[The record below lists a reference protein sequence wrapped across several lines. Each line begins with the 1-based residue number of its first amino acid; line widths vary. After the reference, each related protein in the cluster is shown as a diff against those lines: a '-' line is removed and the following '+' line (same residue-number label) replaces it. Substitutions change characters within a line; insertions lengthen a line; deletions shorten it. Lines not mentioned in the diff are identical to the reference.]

1 MPAIIIDNGSAMLW
15 NYLKIALRN
24 LRKQRLYSFINILGL
39 AFGICCC
46 IVIYLFIRD
55 EYSYD
60 RFHEKSAQIY
70 RVEEIWNENPAAAI
84 ESVPFYDTRAPE
96 GVDYSPYLPLPLGP
110 VLEDRYP
117 EIERAVRYDNGSG
130 VVRREENAFEESI
143 TYVDSTFF
151 RAFSFPLLRGNPA
164 TVLNGPKSVVLTE
177 NLAQKFFGERDP
189 VGRELHIKLRNEEQL
204 YTVTGIAANPPSNS
218 SIPFEILIRIEN
230 RPNYDFHLE
239 RWSSSNTP
247 LFLELVP
254 GTDLA
259 AFREKLDRFTQE
271 RFKSKMDNMR
281 TRLGLPD
288 GADVFKLG
296 LTNLAGLHLKASV
309 AWPGVSNPLYS
320 YILGGIAVLI
330 LLIACIN
337 YVTLAL
343 ARSSGRALEVGI
355 RKASGARAS
364 QIATQFWGETQLLT
378 LVALLAGLG
387 LAELVLPFFNELAG
401 KSLSLQYLQEA
412 GFLGIVLAV
421 ALVTGMLAGSYP
433 ASILARYDPVRV
445 LKGRRT
451 LRFKPRMTKV
461 LLVVQYS
468 LSIFLI
474 ISSLIMYRQMEYVS
488 SKNIGYDKEQVLF
501 IPTHTGWTQEGDR
514 LMERFRNE
522 IGNQPGVASVSGMAP
537 AFTQGFNR
545 YGFRVD
551 GEFKD
556 SFIYYVDERFIET
569 MGMEL
574 VAGRNFSGGR
584 PGDNT
589 DAIIVN
595 QALVEMMNW
604 DEPVGRELPW
614 KGEDNPS
621 TVIGVV
627 KDFHFQSLE
636 APIRPMLLHMDPDQG
651 GIADIA
657 VKIEA
662 GRVADTLPQLRESWA
677 EIAPYTPFDYWFLD
691 DAVAGQYSSYRKWL
705 NIMTASTA
713 AAILIA
719 CLGLF
724 GLAGIT
730 AVNKTRE
737 IGIRKVLGAGVE
749 QIVLLLNRDV
759 VKLIVISLVLAAPV
773 SWYVMQQWLAD
784 FAYRID
790 IGAGIFLLSA
800 AAALAVA
807 VITVSYHSVRA
818 AMVNPVESLRNE

>member
-1 MPAIIIDNGSAMLW
+1 
-15 NYLKIALRN
+15 
-24 LRKQRLYSFINILGL
+24 
-39 AFGICCC
+39 
-46 IVIYLFIRD
+46 
-55 EYSYD
+55 
-60 RFHEKSAQIY
+60 
-70 RVEEIWNENPAAAI
+70 
-84 ESVPFYDTRAPE
+84 
-96 GVDYSPYLPLPLGP
+96 
-110 VLEDRYP
+110 
-117 EIERAVRYDNGSG
+117 GSG
-130 VVRREENAFEESI
+130 VVRREEKAFEESI

-151 RAFSFPLLRGNPA
+151 RTFSFQLLRGNPA
-164 TVLNGPKSVVLTE
+164 SSLYNPNSVVLTE
-177 NLAQKFFGERDP
+177 RMAQKYFGDEDP
-189 VGRELHIKLRNEEQL
+189 VGRALHIKLRNEEQL
-204 YTVTGIAANPPSNS
+204 YTVTGVAENPPTNS
-218 SIPFEILIRIEN
+218 SLPFDILIRIQN
-230 RPNYDFHLE
+230 RPFYDFHLV

-247 LFLELVP
+247 LFLEFVP
-254 GTDLA
+254 GTDIA
-259 AFREKLDRFTQE
+259 AFREKLDQFAEE
-271 RFKSKMDNMR
+271 RFKSKMENMR

-288 GADVFKLG
+288 TADVFDLG

-309 AWPGVSNPLYS
+309 TWPGVSNPLYS

-355 RKASGARAS
+355 RKTSGAKAS
-364 QIATQFWGETQLLT
+364 QIAIQFWGETQLMT

-387 LAELVLPFFNELAG
+387 LAELLLPFFNELAG

-412 GFLGIVLAV
+412 GFLGVVLAV
-421 ALVTGMLAGSYP
+421 ALVTGLLAGSYP
-433 ASILARYDPVRV
+433 ASVLANYDPARV
-445 LKGRRT
+445 LKGRRS
-451 LRFKPRMTKV
+451 LQFKPRLTKG
-461 LLVVQYS
+461 LLVVQYG

-474 ISSLIMYRQMEYVS
+474 ISSLIMYRQMDYVS
-488 SKNIGYDKEQVLF
+488 SKNIGYETEQVLF

-514 LMERFRNE
+514 LMERFRDNVS
-522 IGNQPGVASVSGMAP
+522 NRTGVAGVSGMAP
-537 AFTQGFNR
+537 AFTQGFNL
-545 YGFRVD
+545 YGFKVD

-574 VAGRNFSGGR
+574 VAGRDFSADR
-584 PGDNT
+584 PGDIT
-589 DAIIVN
+589 DAVIVN
-595 QALVEMMNW
+595 RALVESMGW
-604 DEPVGRELPW
+604 EDPVGRQLPW

-636 APIRPMLLHMDPDQG
+636 APIRPMLLHMDPEQG

-657 VKIEA
+657 VRIEA
-662 GRVADTLPQLRESWA
+662 GRIADTLPQLRESWV

-691 DAVAGQYSSYRKWL
+691 DAVARQYSSYRDWL
-705 NIMTASTA
+705 KIMATSTF

-730 AVNKTRE
+730 AVNKTKE
-737 IGIRKVLGAGVE
+737 IGIRKVMGAGVE

-759 VKLIVISLVLAAPV
+759 VKLIVISLVLAAPF

-790 IGAGIFLLSA
+790 IGAGVFLLSA
-800 AAALAVA
+800 AVALAIA
-807 VITVSYHSVRA
+807 VLTVSYHTQRA
-818 AMVNPVESLRNE
+818 ATVNPVESLRNE